1 MKADAR
7 WSKCKGGPAEGL
19 PEWLRRA
26 VGIASALE
34 KMQGLGFEQ
43 GRYGPFWLDAH
54 PDLSPSEGSL
64 PLGLDNRF
72 WLGVNTAVSGDT
84 NPVPL
89 FLAGGWLGQG
99 LVPGRPLDVLALGYG
114 RSSFNSQLEPGLTAE
129 AVLELNY
136 SFNLTANLS
145 LQPVLQ
151 WVLNPGGS
159 GQVDD
164 ILAAGLQLQ
173 LQF

>member
-1 MKADAR
+1 M
-7 WSKCKGGPAEGL
+7 
-19 PEWLRRA
+19 
-26 VGIASALE
+26 
-34 KMQGLGFEQ
+34 
-43 GRYGPFWLDAH
+43 
-54 PDLSPSEGSL
+54 
-64 PLGLDNRF
+64 
-72 WLGVNTAVSGDT
+72 
-84 NPVPL
+84 
-89 FLAGGWLGQG
+89 
-99 LVPGRPLDVLALGYG
+99 PGRPLDVLALGYG

-136 SFNLTANLS
+136 TFNLNANLS

-164 ILAAGLQLQ
+164 ILAAGLQPQ

>member
-1 MKADAR
+1 
-7 WSKCKGGPAEGL
+7 
-19 PEWLRRA
+19 
-26 VGIASALE
+26 
-34 KMQGLGFEQ
+34 MQGLGFEQ

-54 PDLSPSEGSL
+54 HDLSPSEGSR

-89 FLAGGWLGQG
+89 FLASGWL
-99 LVPGRPLDVLALGYG
+99 
-114 RSSFNSQLEPGLTAE
+114 NPGLTAE

-136 SFNLTANLS
+136 SFNLTTNLS

>member
-54 PDLSPSEGSL
+54 PDLSPSEGSR

-72 WLGVNTAVSGDT
+72 WLGVNTSVSGDT

-89 FLAGGWLGQG
+89 FLACGWL
-99 LVPGRPLDVLALGYG
+99 
-114 RSSFNSQLEPGLTAE
+114 NPGLTAE

-136 SFNLTANLS
+136 SFNLTTNLS

>member
-1 MKADAR
+1 MVLALLLALL
-7 WSKCKGGPAEGL
+7 GL
-19 PEWLRRA
+19 LVLLG
-26 VGIASALE
+26 VGYLASGRLGDSNGAL
-34 KMQGLGFEQ
+34 
-43 GRYGPFWLDAH
+43 YGTVTLAAPQ
-54 PDLSPSEGSL
+54 

-84 NPVPL
+84 NLVPL

-99 LVPGRPLDVLALGYG
+99 LVPGRPLDVLALGCG
-114 RSSFNSQLEPGLTAE
+114 RSSFNSQLNPGLTAE